1 MEKVKLFLYT
11 SSTLQTF
18 RKNLNKREKMQD
30 SQNKINNSKHKN
42 LSKTTEHQTD
52 NTQDDSSQVY
62 YIRPSG
68 VRKPTSIRVDTGL
81 WEAFKRTLSQKG
93 LSTCEILEKIIL
105 GLTVGIKAS
114 EEHVIRSTTINVY
127 AEIPKFVR
135 RVRRA
140 RVEYVDERVE
150 DSRFYCALKNEHVE
164 RQSLPLADCRDCP
177 NRGCRGFVLE
187 RGVEEVE

>member
-1 MEKVKLFLYT
+1 MP
-11 SSTLQTF
+11 
-18 RKNLNKREKMQD
+18 NNKEGKKPD
-30 SQNKINNSKHKN
+30 KSFHPN
-42 LSKTTEHQTD
+42 QTD
-52 NTQDDSSQVY
+52 QNQQDDSSQVY

-81 WEAFKRTLSQKG
+81 WEAFKKTLSQKG
-93 LSTCEILEKIIL
+93 LSTCEILENIIL

-127 AEIPKFVR
+127 AEIPKFVK

-150 DSRFYCALKNEHVE
+150 DSGVYVDYYDGDQNKWMRKKVENDWDVNENGHFVGCQCTVCRESKKKNLK
-164 RQSLPLADCRDCP
+164 
-177 NRGCRGFVLE
+177 F
-187 RGVEEVE
+187 

>member
-1 MEKVKLFLYT
+1 MTTKNTT
-11 SSTLQTF
+11 SDAQQDTQNQNQT
-18 RKNLNKREKMQD
+18 
-30 SQNKINNSKHKN
+30 
-42 LSKTTEHQTD
+42 
-52 NTQDDSSQVY
+52 DDSSKMY

-114 EEHVIRSTTINVY
+114 EEHVIRPTTINVY

-150 DSRFYCALKNEHVE
+150 DSRFYCALKDCHVSVD
-164 RQSLPLADCRDCP
+164 SLPLADCQGCP
-177 NRGCRGFVLE
+177 NRSCRSFVF
-187 RGVEEVE
+187 GKVG

>member
-1 MEKVKLFLYT
+1 MTTKNTT
-11 SSTLQTF
+11 SDAQQDTQNQNQT
-18 RKNLNKREKMQD
+18 
-30 SQNKINNSKHKN
+30 
-42 LSKTTEHQTD
+42 
-52 NTQDDSSQVY
+52 DDSSKRY

-114 EEHVIRSTTINVY
+114 EEHVIRPTTINVY
-127 AEIPKFVR
+127 CEIPKFVR

-150 DSRFYCALKNEHVE
+150 DKFYCGLKDCHVSVD
-164 RQSLPLADCRDCP
+164 SLPLADCQGCP
-177 NRGCRGFVLE
+177 NRSCRSFLE
-187 RGVEEVE
+187 RLDEEFER